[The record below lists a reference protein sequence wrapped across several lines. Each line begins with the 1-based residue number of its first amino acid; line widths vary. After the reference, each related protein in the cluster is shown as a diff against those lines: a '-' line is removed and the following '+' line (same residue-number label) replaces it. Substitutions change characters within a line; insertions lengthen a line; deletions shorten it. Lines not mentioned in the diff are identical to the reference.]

1 MIYIHIYDISDDDYD
16 DGRYNHD
23 LDKGTNE
30 PTVSEVVIM
39 PIVHSNRLKLCYCV
53 GALIYLQMDE

>member
-1 MIYIHIYDISDDDYD
+1 MRRRYMIYIHIYGDG

-23 LDKGTNE
+23 LDEGTNE

-39 PIVHSNRLKLCYCV
+39 PIVHSNRLKLCYFV
-53 GALIYLQMDE
+53 AALIYLQID